1 MGVLLFVVLQIT
13 SFLVLEEAPPILLIA
28 IGLDNGCI
36 YCIQG
41 DIARERIKRF
51 MLQVEKSQDKSQCGI
66 TGMGFCVDGKA
77 FHLFAVTPTSVS
89 LFNLQTQPAA
99 RQTLDH
105 IGSNVNSVAMNDRL
119 VSPFLLYCQ
128 YLLSAVLLVSVYC
141 YCLSF

>member
-1 MGVLLFVVLQIT
+1 MIEVLLILQIT

-51 MLQVEKSQDKSQCGI
+51 MLQVDNRQDKSQCSI
-66 TGMGFCVDGKA
+66 TGMAFRVDGKA
-77 FHLFAVTPTSVS
+77 FQLFAVTPTSVS
-89 LFNLQTQPAA
+89 LFNLQTQPAS

-105 IGSNVNSVAMNDRL
+105 IGSNVNSVAINDRL
-119 VSPFLLYCQ
+119 VSPFSLILL
-128 YLLSAVLLVSVYC
+128 LLLNLSVILHTYV
-141 YCLSF
+141 